1 MSTVPRTNYHH
12 GQLRPALIA
21 EARTLLDAGG
31 PAAVSLREAARRAG
45 VSATASYRHFA
56 DKDAL
61 LAAVAAEGFREFGE
75 ALAAPI
81 RQGKPFSEMGR
92 AYVEFAL
99 THPGLFRLMFSP
111 LIAKRHEHP
120 DLAAGADR
128 AFEALR
134 VAARLAP
141 RELLAGSLEILLQ
154 VVDPTS
160 EGVALVSVIHGLLRR
175 SIPGGV
181 TVGDRL
187 VARDPIRQGLIL
199 PGASP
204 CVQLRLRRG
213 PFTLDEERAVPA

>member
-1 MSTVPRTNYHH
+1 VSTVPRTNYHH

-134 VAARLAP
+134 VAAGAN
-141 RELLAGSLEILLQ
+141 
-154 VVDPTS
+154 VVGGEDAQTAAIAAWAI
-160 EGVALVSVIHGLLRR
+160 VHGLSHLLLD
-175 SIPGGV
+175 GV
-181 TVGDRL
+181 
-187 VARDPIRQGLIL
+187 L
-199 PGASP
+199 PRND
-204 CVQLRLRRG
+204 VVNL
-213 PFTLDEERAVPA
+213 LDGVLNPSSRNL